1 MRKEYI
7 SPKIK
12 LLVID
17 ELCTMRNASVVSGK
31 SDVVID
37 SFGVSEETP
46 DNKDNNWWDDAN
58 NWGGC

>member
-1 MRKEYI
+1 MRKEDI
-7 SPKIK
+7 APAIK

-58 NWGGC
+58 NWGGY